1 MIDPGEQEPE
11 AAELVRPYVITD
23 GRGLPEDDR
32 FSLITLVT
40 ASADHEQRMARLS
53 PEKRAVLELCGG
65 GYLSV
70 AEIAGHMRLPVGVV
84 KILLSDLADGGYLVT
99 RAPAPR
105 ATLVD
110 RQLLQEVLDG
120 LQARF
125 G

>member
-1 MIDPGEQEPE
+1 MIAPDEQEPDS
-11 AAELVRPYVITD
+11 ADLVRPYVITN
-23 GRGLPEDDR
+23 GRGLPEDDQ

-40 ASADHEQRMARLS
+40 AAVDHERRMARLD
-53 PEKRAVLELCGG
+53 PEKRAVLELCSG

-70 AEIAGHMRLPVGVV
+70 AEIAGHMRLPLGVV
-84 KILLSDLADGGYLVT
+84 KILLVDLAEGGHLVS

-105 ATLVD
+105 AQLVD